1 MVTHEI
7 NFLYEVKENH
17 HIWLNAEIEYNVAL
31 IAKQDSAKTI
41 GEITDD
47 EANVYELPEK
57 ILVSEFYRQYKDEI
71 EEERESEIAFETG
84 KLKDF

>member
-1 MVTHEI
+1 MITHEI
-7 NFLYEVKENH
+7 QFLHEVKENH
-17 HIWLNAEIEYNVAL
+17 HIWLHADVEFYVGL
-31 IAKQDSAKTI
+31 WKRMDSVKVI

-47 EANVYELPEK
+47 EANVYEIPDK
-57 ILVSEFYRQYKDEI
+57 IIINEFYWKYKDEI